1 MSPRTLE
8 TWKRINV
15 AVIATFEMYTAMST
29 WGSKTFLGWLGTD
42 HEGRKP
48 LLLNTDAMTLLLCP
62 LTLNDFGLNF
72 NQAGILHN
80 FPFISRQA

>member
-15 AVIATFEMYTAMST
+15 AVIATFKMYTAMST

-42 HEGRKP
+42 HEG
-48 LLLNTDAMTLLLCP
+48 
-62 LTLNDFGLNF
+62 
-72 NQAGILHN
+72 
-80 FPFISRQA
+80 